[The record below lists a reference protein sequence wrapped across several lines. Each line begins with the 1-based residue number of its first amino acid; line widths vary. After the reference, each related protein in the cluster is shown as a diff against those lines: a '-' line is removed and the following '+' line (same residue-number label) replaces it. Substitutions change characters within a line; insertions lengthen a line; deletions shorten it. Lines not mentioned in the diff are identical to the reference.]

1 MLNKRNFR
9 SEPSRG
15 SRSRLA
21 LTNARD
27 EIVSGG
33 RSSADASTDDGA
45 DLRGA
50 AGTAI
55 RFAASLLNLLPFSR
69 VVAGPKA
76 VIVLLVL
83 AVSLCLGTLIYVQ
96 HANSA
101 IVNRDMDIAVSL
113 SEIAARFDHEDGNL
127 YRLMV
132 DEAASGRS
140 SGGEERLVRI
150 SDRIKRISADLVAE
164 QRILSPDDR
173 ARAANVVTE
182 LAKYREAVDVMSSM
196 LEIDFATSVGMLR
209 PFRANADH
217 VLVAIKGMAK
227 SGMDDAHRHAEEAAW
242 RTRLLV
248 ALVTAAVLIV
258 AALSYAWLAL
268 AAKRGTQLRAEIIRR
283 GLAEQEALLLARTD
297 ALTGLVNRR
306 VFVGD
311 IESAIGAARESSGRL
326 SVILTDLDSFKD
338 ANDTHGHAAGDTV
351 LKAVAHRLRHVFG
364 PDSTIARLGG
374 DEFAILVP
382 QDQTSSDVMALAQQA
397 SIALHEPLAWRGNM
411 IKVGASI
418 GVSRFPEDGAEPDD
432 LLHAADIAMYE
443 AKRDR
448 VRRVCL
454 FAPAMELDRLER
466 RRMEQDLRIG
476 IARGEIRPF
485 YQPIIRLADGQVYGF
500 EVLARWYHPRLG
512 LLAPDRFIR
521 IAETTGQ
528 ITDMT
533 KSILRQACAD
543 LGRMPAQ
550 MRIAVNISP
559 MQLEEPNLAEAL
571 IEIIHD
577 ARVAPSRIEI
587 EVTEDA
593 VLDDI
598 AAAETVLNAF
608 RRSGISIA
616 LDDFGTGYSSLSHL
630 RRLKFDKIKIDQSF
644 VASMHESVES
654 AKLIDAI
661 VALAVN
667 FGMEVTAEG
676 IEDARTARLLAQRG
690 CTQGQGYF
698 FGKPTA
704 FAQALAVISRSER
717 DAA

>member
-1 MLNKRNFR
+1 MPNQRNFR
-9 SEPSRG
+9 SESSRG
-15 SRSRLA
+15 SHWRRAATS
-21 LTNARD
+21 ARD
-27 EIVSGG
+27 DIVFAG
-33 RSSADASTDDGA
+33 RTAAGPSLDDSADRTGM
-45 DLRGA
+45 L
-50 AGTAI
+50 GTAI
-55 RFAASLLNLLPFSR
+55 RFAASLLNLVPFSR

-83 AVSLCLGTLIYVQ
+83 AVTLCLGTLIYVQ
-96 HANSA
+96 HANSV
-101 IVNRDMDIAVSL
+101 IVDRDMDAAVSL

-132 DEAASGRS
+132 DEAASGPS
-140 SGGEERLVRI
+140 AGGEHRLGRI
-150 SDRIKRISADLVAE
+150 SARIDRISADLAA
-164 QRILSPDDR
+164 QQQAMSPHDR
-173 ARAANVVTE
+173 ARAANVVVE
-182 LAKYREAVDVMSSM
+182 LAKYREAVDVVSSM

-217 VLVAIKGMAK
+217 VLTAIKGIAA
-227 SGMDDAHRHAEEAAW
+227 SGITDAHRHAEEAAW

-248 ALVTAAVLIV
+248 ALVTTAMLIV

-268 AAKRGTQLRAEIIRR
+268 AATRGTQLRAEIIRR
-283 GLAEQEALLLARTD
+283 GVAEQEALLLARTD

-311 IESAIGAARESSGRL
+311 IERAVGAALASDSRL

-351 LKAVAHRLRHVFG
+351 LKVVAHRLRVVFG
-364 PDSTIARLGG
+364 ANSTIARLGG
-374 DEFAILVP
+374 DEFAILLP
-382 QDQTSSDVMALAQQA
+382 QDQEHSDVMALAHQA
-397 SIALHEPLAWRGNM
+397 SVALHEPLVWRGNM

-418 GVSRFPEDGAEPDD
+418 GVSRFPEDGSEPDD

-448 VRRVCL
+448 IRRVCL

-466 RRMEQDLRIG
+466 RRMEQELCDG
-476 IARGEIRPF
+476 IVRGEIRPF
-485 YQPIIRLADGQVYGF
+485 YQPIMRFSDGQLYGF

-512 LLAPDRFIR
+512 LLTPDRFVR

-528 ITDMT
+528 ITEMT
-533 KSILRQACAD
+533 KSVLRQACID
-543 LGRMPAQ
+543 LSHMPDHLRM
-550 MRIAVNISP
+550 AVNISP
-559 MQLEEPNLAEAL
+559 MQLEEPNLAETL
-571 IEIIHD
+571 IGIIRD
-577 ARVAPSRIEI
+577 AHVIPSRIEI
-587 EVTEDA
+587 EITEDA
-593 VLDDI
+593 VMDDVV
-598 AAAETVLNAF
+598 AAERVLDTF

-630 RRLKFDKIKIDQSF
+630 RRFKFDKIKIDQSF
-644 VASMHESVES
+644 VRSMHESVES
-654 AKLIDAI
+654 EKLIDAI

-676 IEDARTARLLAQRG
+676 IEDAQTASLLAQRG

-704 FAQALAVISRSER
+704 FAQAAALVTRGER
-717 DAA
+717 EAA